1 VNKLLDHDD
10 LAVIRRVNNNASA
23 VIGTLNKSSEAVG
36 TMNAELAVIKND
48 DSGDMAGQKS
58 KIFSGSEKNA
68 NDAIVKNKNK
78 SSKKTPVKETNDIEL
93 L

>member
-1 VNKLLDHDD
+1 VNKLLDHVD
-10 LAVIRRVNNNASA
+10 LAVIRRVENNGSA

-48 DSGDMAGQKS
+48 DSGDMAGQKL
-58 KIFSGSEKNA
+58 KIFSGSEKT
-68 NDAIVKNKNK
+68 IVKNKNK

-93 L
+93 F

>member
-1 VNKLLDHDD
+1 MNKLLDHVD
-10 LAVIRRVNNNASA
+10 LAVIRRVENNGSA

-48 DSGDMAGQKS
+48 DSGDMAGQKL
-58 KIFSGSEKNA
+58 KIFSGSEKT
-68 NDAIVKNKNK
+68 IVKNKNK

-93 L
+93 F